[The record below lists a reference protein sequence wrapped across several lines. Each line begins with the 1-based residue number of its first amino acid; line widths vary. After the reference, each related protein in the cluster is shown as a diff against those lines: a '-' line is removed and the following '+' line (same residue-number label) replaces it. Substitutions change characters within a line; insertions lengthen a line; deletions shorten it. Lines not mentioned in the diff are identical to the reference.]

1 MSDRLR
7 KGPGDRARVT
17 SRELFSSYLLM
28 DIGSPPPS
36 GEAQARRVRDILGD
50 GDRMTAFQLRMA
62 ERENGEISPM
72 FLSRAKHI
80 EALSAVCGF
89 DHEKDFQLLSPLESR
104 LRKRAPTEAEFRKL
118 AQAELQRYREMA
130 SWEDEPRSRR

>member
-7 KGPGDRARVT
+7 KAPGDRARET

-36 GEAQARRVRDILGD
+36 GKAQAQRVRDLLGD
-50 GDRMTAFQLRMA
+50 GDRMTAFQLRMG
-62 ERENGEISPM
+62 EGENGEIHPM
-72 FLSRAKHI
+72 RLSRARHI
-80 EALSAVCGF
+80 EAVSAVCGF
-89 DHEKDFQLLSPLESR
+89 DYEKDFQLLSPLESR
-104 LRKRAPTEAEFRKL
+104 LRKRAATESEFERL
-118 AQAELQRYREMA
+118 AQAELRRYREMA